1 MSAATPKAAPAAASN
16 ATLKEQVHSSR
27 PVPELSWHE
36 LATRAPQMVA
46 TMQFYLDQLAVSSR
60 PSTVGAASLAL
71 RHLAAHLTETD
82 PTCRSVAAIERRH
95 VESYKL
101 ALAARPGKRG
111 NTTVSAQTI
120 RHNLG
125 MLRTFFERVIDWDY
139 PDAPRRVPIFTGDLP
154 KADEP
159 TPKFLDDPTAAKF
172 MAALATDPN
181 RRRRLI
187 VELLARTGMRAGEL
201 GGLRD
206 DAMYRL
212 GDTHW
217 LRIPLG
223 KLHNDRSVPLHPLLV
238 GLINDYRAWRGP
250 TSTGLLVERNDHQPF
265 DRRTVHRY
273 VQAVARRAGVGP
285 VHPHQLRHTLATQ
298 CLNRGMSLEAIAA
311 LLGHRSPRMTL
322 VYARI
327 ADTVVADQY
336 FNATRTVEADTQTV
350 KPPGD
355 KRDVAARHRR
365 LLGNGHCTRPL
376 ELDCR
381 FQTIC
386 EGCGFFQTGP
396 EFVTIL
402 RRQRN
407 DAAHHTDLARTQ
419 LYDNF
424 VRVIDNEQPAA
435 DIPPPAR

>member
-1 MSAATPKAAPAAASN
+1 MTATQSALAVGVAAVAGDPHWAEVA
-16 ATLKEQVHSSR
+16 R
-27 PVPELSWHE
+27 
-36 LATRAPQMVA
+36 RAPQMAA
-46 TMQFYLDQLAVSSR
+46 TMQDYLDQLAVSSR
-60 PSTVGAASLAL
+60 PSTVQAAALAL
-71 RHLAAHLTETD
+71 RHLAEHITQSHPE
-82 PTCRSVAAIERRH
+82 CMSVAAIERRH
-95 VESYKL
+95 IESYKL

-111 NTTVSAQTI
+111 NKTVSAQTI

-125 MLRTFFERVIDWDY
+125 MARTFFERIIDWDY
-139 PDAPRRVPIFTGDLP
+139 PDSPRRVPILAGDLP

-206 DAMYRL
+206 DAMYRI
-212 GDTHW
+212 GDTYW

-223 KLHNDRSVPLHPLLV
+223 KLHNDRSVPLHPMLV

-250 TSTGLLVERNDHQPF
+250 TDTGLLVERDDHQPF
-265 DRRTVHRY
+265 DRRTIHRY
-273 VQAVARRAGVGP
+273 VQAVARRAGVGG

-322 VYARI
+322 VYAHI
-327 ADTVVADQY
+327 ADTKVAEQY
-336 FNATRTVEADTQTV
+336 FDATSAVEADAA
-350 KPPGD
+350 
-355 KRDVAARHRR
+355 VALTARAVVDDAPANRR
-365 LLGNGHCTRPL
+365 LLANGHCTRPR

-386 EGCGFFQTGP
+386 EGCGFFQTDA
-396 EFVTIL
+396 EFVPIL
-402 RRQRN
+402 RRQRD
-407 DAAHHTDLARTQ
+407 DAANHGDHVRMRVYDQ
-419 LYDNF
+419 L
-424 VRVIDNEQPAA
+424 VRVIDEQQAA
-435 DIPPPAR
+435 VSD

>member
-1 MSAATPKAAPAAASN
+1 MTAAATQAAEATGAAVVAGDPHW
-16 ATLKEQVHSSR
+16 AEIAR
-27 PVPELSWHE
+27 
-36 LATRAPQMVA
+36 RAPQMAA
-46 TMQFYLDQLAVSSR
+46 TMTDYLDQLAVSSR
-60 PSTVGAASLAL
+60 PSTVQAAALAL
-71 RHLAAHLTETD
+71 RHLAEHITQAYPNCT
-82 PTCRSVAAIERRH
+82 SVAVIERGH
-95 VESYKL
+95 IESYKL
-101 ALAARPGKRG
+101 ALAARPGKRARKL
-111 NTTVSAQTI
+111 SPQTI

-125 MLRTFFERVIDWDY
+125 MARTFFERVIDWDW
-139 PDAPRRVPIFTGDLP
+139 PDAPRRVPILAGDLP

-172 MAALATDPN
+172 MATLATDPN

-206 DAMYRL
+206 DAMYRI
-212 GDTHW
+212 GDTYW

-223 KLHNDRSVPLHPLLV
+223 KLHNDRSVPLHPMLV

-250 TSTGLLVERNDHQPF
+250 TDTGLLVERDDHQPF
-265 DRRTVHRY
+265 DRRTIHRY
-273 VQAVARRAGVGP
+273 VQAVARRAGIGH

-327 ADTVVADQY
+327 ADTTVAEQY
-336 FNATRTVEADTQTV
+336 FNATSAVEA
-350 KPPGD
+350 
-355 KRDVAARHRR
+355 AAATTGHVVDDAPANRR
-365 LLGNGHCTRPL
+365 LLANGHCTRPR

-386 EGCGFFQTGP
+386 EGCGFFQTDA
-396 EFVTIL
+396 EFVPIL
-402 RRQRN
+402 RRQRD
-407 DAAHHTDLARTQ
+407 DAAHHGDHARTR
-419 LYDNF
+419 LYDEL
-424 VRVIDNEQPAA
+424 VHVIDEQEAA
-435 DIPPPAR
+435 ASG

>member
-1 MSAATPKAAPAAASN
+1 MSAASASAAASN
-16 ATLKEQVHSSR
+16 ATRPQETLSAT
-27 PVPELSWHE
+27 PVPERSWEE
-36 LATRAPQMVA
+36 LAVRAPQMVT
-46 TMQFYLDQLAVSSR
+46 TMRSYLDQLTVSSR
-60 PSTVGAASLAL
+60 PSTVEAASLAL
-71 RHLAAHLTETD
+71 RHLAAHVTESD
-82 PTCRSVAAIERRH
+82 PTCTSVAAIERHH
-95 VESYKL
+95 VEAYKV
-101 ALAARPGKRG
+101 ALAARPGKGR
-111 NTTVSAQTI
+111 NKTVSSTTI

-125 MLRTFFERVIDWDY
+125 MARTFFERIIDWDY
-139 PDAPRRVPIFTGDLP
+139 GDAPRRVPIFTGDLP

-187 VELLARTGMRAGEL
+187 VELLARTGMRAGEI
-201 GGLRD
+201 GGVRD

-212 GDTHW
+212 GDTYW

-250 TSTGLLVERNDHQPF
+250 TSTGLLVERDDHQPF
-265 DRRTVHRY
+265 DRRTIHRY
-273 VQAVARRAGVGP
+273 VQAVARRAGVGR

-336 FNATRTVEADTQTV
+336 FTATRAVEADTRTV
-350 KPPGD
+350 TSSAGEPD
-355 KRDVAARHRR
+355 TAARHRR

-386 EGCGFFQTGP
+386 EGCGFYQTGP

-402 RRQRN
+402 RRQRD
-407 DAAHHTDLARTQ
+407 DAVAHADVVRAT
-419 LYDNF
+419 LYDQLVN
-424 VRVIDNEQPAA
+424 VIDDGAI
-435 DIPPPAR
+435 D

>member
-1 MSAATPKAAPAAASN
+1 MNAAATQPALAVGAAAV
-16 ATLKEQVHSSR
+16 AGDAHWEEIAR
-27 PVPELSWHE
+27 
-36 LATRAPQMVA
+36 RAPQMAA
-46 TMQFYLDQLAVSSR
+46 TMQDYLDQLAVSSR
-60 PSTVGAASLAL
+60 PSTVQAAALAL
-71 RHLAAHLTETD
+71 RHLAEHITQTYPECT
-82 PTCRSVAAIERRH
+82 SVAAIERRH
-95 VESYKL
+95 IESYKL
-101 ALAARPGKRG
+101 ALAARPGKRD
-111 NTTVSAQTI
+111 NKTVSAQTI

-125 MLRTFFERVIDWDY
+125 MARTFFERIIDWDY
-139 PDAPRRVPIFTGDLP
+139 PDAPRRVPILAGDLP

-159 TPKFLDDPTAAKF
+159 TPKFLDDPSAAKF

-206 DAMYRL
+206 DAMYRI
-212 GDTHW
+212 GDTYW

-223 KLHNDRSVPLHPLLV
+223 KLHNDRSVPLHPMLV

-250 TSTGLLVERNDHQPF
+250 TATGLLVERDDHQPF
-265 DRRTVHRY
+265 DRRTIHRY
-273 VQAVARRAGVGP
+273 VQAVARRAGIGR

-327 ADTVVADQY
+327 ADTTVAEQY
-336 FNATRTVEADTQTV
+336 FNATSAVEAD
-350 KPPGD
+350 
-355 KRDVAARHRR
+355 AAALSAGAVVDDAPANRR
-365 LLGNGHCTRPL
+365 LLANGHCTRPR

-386 EGCGFFQTGP
+386 EACGFFQTDAQ
-396 EFVTIL
+396 FVPVL
-402 RRQRN
+402 RRQRD
-407 DAAHHTDLARTQ
+407 DAANHGDHVRKRV
-419 LYDNF
+419 YDEL
-424 VRVIDNEQPAA
+424 VHVIDEQQAA
-435 DIPPPAR
+435 ASD

>member
-1 MSAATPKAAPAAASN
+1 MTAAATQPAEAAGTAVVAGDQHWAEI
-16 ATLKEQVHSSR
+16 AR
-27 PVPELSWHE
+27 
-36 LATRAPQMVA
+36 RAPQMAA
-46 TMQFYLDQLAVSSR
+46 TMQDYLDQLAVSSR
-60 PSTVGAASLAL
+60 PSTVQAAALAL
-71 RHLAAHLTETD
+71 RHLAEHITQTYPD
-82 PTCRSVAAIERRH
+82 CTSVAAIERRH
-95 VESYKL
+95 IESYKL
-101 ALAARPGKRG
+101 ALAARPGKRD
-111 NTTVSAQTI
+111 NKTVSAQTI

-125 MLRTFFERVIDWDY
+125 MARTFFERIIDWDH
-139 PDAPRRVPIFTGDLP
+139 PDAPRRVPILAGDLP

-159 TPKFLDDPTAAKF
+159 TPKFLDDPTAARF

-206 DAMYRL
+206 DAMYRI
-212 GDTHW
+212 GDTYW

-223 KLHNDRSVPLHPLLV
+223 KLHNDRSVPLHPMLV

-250 TSTGLLVERNDHQPF
+250 TDTGLLVERDDHQPF
-265 DRRTVHRY
+265 ERRTIHRY
-273 VQAVARRAGVGP
+273 VQAVARRAGIGS

-327 ADTVVADQY
+327 ADTTVAEQY
-336 FNATRTVEADTQTV
+336 FDATSAVEADA
-350 KPPGD
+350 
-355 KRDVAARHRR
+355 VALSAGAVVDDMPANRR
-365 LLGNGHCTRPL
+365 LLANGHCTRPR

-386 EGCGFFQTGP
+386 EGCGFFQTHA
-396 EFVTIL
+396 EFVPIL
-402 RRQRN
+402 RRQRD
-407 DAAHHTDLARTQ
+407 DAAHHGDHVRMR
-419 LYDNF
+419 LYDQL
-424 VRVIDNEQPAA
+424 VRVIDEQKSAA
-435 DIPPPAR
+435 RC